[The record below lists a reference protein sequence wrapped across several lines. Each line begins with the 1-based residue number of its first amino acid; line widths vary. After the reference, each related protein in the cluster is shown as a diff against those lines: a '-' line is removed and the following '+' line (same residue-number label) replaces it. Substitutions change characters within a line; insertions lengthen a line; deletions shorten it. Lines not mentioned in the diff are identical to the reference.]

1 MPRPFS
7 PVMMRLCLGAAVV
20 AHASIALAQS
30 GPTSPA
36 MLELYEKAKPE
47 KEVVLWT
54 PAAIE
59 GSWVADY
66 FNKRFPG
73 IEIKL
78 TSDLQGA
85 TKIIAEARAG
95 RHSVDTWSYAIGGMI
110 EVQKRDLLAT
120 VDWARYGIDKA
131 NTFFNGQAAAT
142 HNFIYTSIYSKAA
155 VKPADLPKTWAD
167 FLDPKWKGKLVA
179 QAFLLPRMMGFFAL
193 AWSPEK
199 AEQWGRAL
207 IDDQQT
213 LIINTPSG
221 PYLKSGERVMAVGE
235 SISLAYQYRSEGL
248 DVDYLTLDLV
258 PAGQF
263 AVAILNDAPH
273 PNAGLLLAA
282 WLASDEGRDLYEKV
296 IHEADIRP
304 GSNSAMAKEIA
315 ATKAQVILEDPNT
328 MEQRAK
334 YYEGYSKL
342 VRGQN

>member
-1 MPRPFS
+1 M
-7 PVMMRLCLGAAVV
+7 LGLLAAALPAQADS
-20 AHASIALAQS
+20 AHAQS
-30 GPTSPA
+30 SPTSPA
-36 MLELYEKAKPE
+36 VQALYAKAKAE
-47 KEVVLWT
+47 KEVVLWA

-59 GSWVADY
+59 GSWVQDY
-66 FNKRFPG
+66 FGKRFPG
-73 IEIKL
+73 IEIKF
-78 TSDLQGA
+78 TPDLQGA

-95 RHSVDTWSYAIGGMI
+95 RHSVDAWSFAIGGMI

-120 VDWARYGIDKA
+120 EDWAQYGIDKS
-131 NTFFNGQAAAT
+131 NTFFDGQAAAT

-155 VKPADLPKTWAD
+155 VEPADLPKSWND

-193 AWSPEK
+193 EWGPEK

-207 IDDQQT
+207 IDDQKT
-213 LIINTPSG
+213 LIVNTPSG
-221 PYLKSGERVMAVGE
+221 AYLKSGERQVAVGE
-235 SISLAYQYRSEGL
+235 SISLAYQYRADGL

-263 AVAILNDAPH
+263 AISVLKDAPH
-273 PNAGLLLAA
+273 PNAALLLAV

-304 GSNSAMAKEIA
+304 GSTSAMAKEIA
-315 ATKAQVILEDPNT
+315 ATKAKVILEDPST
-328 MEQRAK
+328 MAQRAK
-334 YYEGYSKL
+334 YYESYSKL